1 MEDRDLVA
9 LWKSY
14 DKKLEENLLLNRKN
28 LEAITSIKI
37 QSFLASMKPMK
48 IFTIIV
54 GILWVGVV
62 DVLLINL
69 FTIASPFFLISAGI
83 QVLLTKLAIGIYAY
97 QLILIQLVDINEPI
111 VAVQEKIAQLK
122 SSTIWVTRFLFL
134 QLPVWTTFYWTES
147 MWKNGNI
154 VLYLIQ
160 AIITGSFAFLAVWLF
175 RNINYANSEKK
186 WFRLIFS
193 GKEWD
198 PLIKSMDLLSQINDY
213 KNETKNENAS
223 L

>member
-83 QVLLTKLAIGIYAY
+83 QVLLTKLAIGIYVY

-111 VAVQEKIAQLK
+111 VAAQEKIAKLK

-134 QLPVWTTFYWTES
+134 QFPVWTTFYWTES
-147 MWKNGNI
+147 MWKNGSI
-154 VLYLIQ
+154 ALYLIQ
-160 AIITGSFAFLAVWLF
+160 VIVTGSFTFLAVWLF
-175 RNINYANSEKK
+175 HNINYANSDKK
-186 WFRLIFS
+186 WFRLIFA

-198 PLIKSMDLLSQINDY
+198 PLIKSMALLSQINDY
-213 KNETKNENAS
+213 KNETINENAS